1 MVVTYISYVKDTG
14 WNYDPIIVKGK
25 RDFRR
30 RKMKKLRIRPNLQNI
45 KCEDNKINNRNSN
58 IIYKIYSV
66 LNKYTNTI
74 KVYSIV

>member
-1 MVVTYISYVKDTG
+1 
-14 WNYDPIIVKGK
+14 
-25 RDFRR
+25 
-30 RKMKKLRIRPNLQNI
+30 MKKLRIRPNLQNI